1 MDIEYV
7 AEIREN
13 IRKVLIECRTEHG
26 LTQTDV
32 GHLVGKSKNAVA
44 SWEQGLSCPDAVT
57 LHRLATYY
65 QKTLDYMYG
74 LKNGGGENG
83 SC

>member
-1 MDIEYV
+1 MDIDYV
-7 AEIREN
+7 VKIREN

-32 GHLVGKSKNAVA
+32 GRICGKSKNAVA

-57 LHRLATYY
+57 LHRLAAYY
-65 QKTLDYMYG
+65 NKTLDYMYG
-74 LKNGGGENG
+74 IKNGGEKNEV
-83 SC
+83 